1 MPKYRKRDYKE
12 NSRKNR
18 NEDFRKIRKVDQS
31 KKPKYNKNLNRLID
45 QLNNNYEDNF
55 FYEEGQ

>member
-12 NSRKNR
+12 NSRKNK

-31 KKPKYNKNLNRLID
+31 KKPKYNKNLSRLID

-55 FYEEGQ
+55 LYEEGQ